1 MSYPAVVS
9 QSPGQDKSRM
19 SRWEHILSSE
29 TDGHNGGSYIPSF
42 PSLSGPKHR
51 CLNWELFNVLNIH
64 KRTSSN
70 SLF

>member
-29 TDGHNGGSYIPSF
+29 ADSGHSGGSYL
-42 PSLSGPKHR
+42 PSLITSVDPKTF
-51 CLNWELFNVLNIH
+51 LNWELFNVLNIH
-64 KRTSSN
+64 KRASSN
-70 SLF
+70 